1 MNNTVKG
8 ILAIVGFIVF
18 MVIVSIGYTF
28 LSSNFDD
35 KNKSN
40 NSQNNTGQ
48 TAKDFT
54 VEDKNG
60 KVVSLSDFRGKAVVV
75 NFWASWCPPC
85 KAEMPYYNE
94 VYKEVGDEV
103 QFMMVD
109 LVDGSRETVST
120 AKAFIRENGY
130 EFPIFFD
137 TDQDAA
143 IAYGVYSIP
152 TSIFIDKDGKVVK
165 SITGGLSKAE
175 LLAEIEKIK

>member
-1 MNNTVKG
+1 MNNMVKG
-8 ILAIVGFIVF
+8 ILAIVGFIAF
-18 MVIVSIGYTF
+18 MVVVSIGYKF
-28 LSSNFDD
+28 LSSDFDG
-35 KNKSN
+35 N
-40 NSQNNTGQ
+40 NNNNGQINTGSQ
-48 TAKDFT
+48 AKDFT
-54 VEDKNG
+54 VEDIDG
-60 KVVSLSDFRGKAVVV
+60 KEVSLSDFRGKPVVV

-109 LVDGSRETVST
+109 LVDGSRETVAT
-120 AKAFIRENGY
+120 AKAFIEDNGY

-165 SITGGLSKAE
+165 SITGGLSKDE
-175 LLAEIEKIK
+175 LLAEIEMIR

>member
-1 MNNTVKG
+1 MNNMVKG
-8 ILAIVGFIVF
+8 ILAIVGFIAF
-18 MVIVSIGYTF
+18 MVVVSIGYNF
-28 LSSNFDD
+28 LSSGFDGKD
-35 KNKSN
+35 NGN
-40 NSQNNTGQ
+40 GQVNAGQ

-54 VEDKNG
+54 VEDVDG
-60 KVVSLSDFRGKAVVV
+60 KEVSLSDFKGKPVVV

-109 LVDGSRETVST
+109 LVDGSRETVAT
-120 AKAFIRENGY
+120 AKAFIKENGY
-130 EFPIFFD
+130 EFPVFFD
-137 TDQDAA
+137 SNQDAA